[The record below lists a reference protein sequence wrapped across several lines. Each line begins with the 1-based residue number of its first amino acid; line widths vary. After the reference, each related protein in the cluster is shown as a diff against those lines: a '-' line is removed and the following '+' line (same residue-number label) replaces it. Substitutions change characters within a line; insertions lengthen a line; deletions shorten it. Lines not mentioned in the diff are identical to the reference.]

1 MLTPALGAMR
11 AELFPTKVRATAA
24 GWITNVAIVGS
35 ITGFVAGAFLIDE
48 IGLSAT
54 IAILGVGVVG
64 AVLLTLRLPET
75 KGMDIVRTRPVGN
88 PAPAPQNPSS

>member
-11 AELFPTKVRATAA
+11 AELFPTKVRASAA

-48 IGLSAT
+48 IGLPTT
-54 IAILGVGVVG
+54 IAVLGVGIIG

-75 KGMDIVRTRPVGN
+75 KGMDIVRTRPIRSTAS
-88 PAPAPQNPSS
+88 APPPG